1 MASISKRGERYS
13 ALIRRGNQLGV
24 MVIRERGSNGRLA
37 NSGLVIAQDMLL
49 AKPIVRHEKI
59 RSDIFKPDA
68 DSP

>member
-1 MASISKRGERYS
+1 VKSPAVSLVAFR
-13 ALIRRGNQLGV
+13 LGI
-24 MVIRERGSNGRLA
+24 MVIRERGSNGSNSRMA
-37 NSGLVIAQDMLL
+37 NSGLAIAQDMLL